1 MKLQFY
7 PSVKLSNTTVNEG
20 GWVYGWVEGR
30 CVKVD
35 GKMYRVIGVS
45 SSTINMRDLGLRVF

>member
-1 MKLQFY
+1 M
-7 PSVKLSNTTVNEG
+7 NEG